1 MQPSS
6 SSSSTSPSTAKD
18 APLAPSYVDG
28 GDGTT
33 FVFGA
38 GLPHGAPVTLFGASP
53 GKELSNLQKTSV
65 LSYVAD
71 HTTGSGGSGAGAPAT
86 KAKGRGKG

>member
-1 MQPSS
+1 
-6 SSSSTSPSTAKD
+6 
-18 APLAPSYVDG
+18 
-28 GDGTT
+28 
-33 FVFGA
+33 
-38 GLPHGAPVTLFGASP
+38 VTLFGASP

>member
-18 APLAPSYVDG
+18 APLAPSFVDG

-33 FVFGA
+33 FVFGG
-38 GLPHGAPVTLFGASP
+38 GLPHGAPVTLFGAS
-53 GKELSNLQKTSV
+53 GKELSNLEKTSV
-65 LSYVAD
+65 LAYIAD
-71 HTTGSGGSGAGAPAT
+71 HTTGSGGVGAGAPAT